1 MIGEQSPKVAVG
13 KACNGL
19 GGCILVSSEAR
30 MGRYRHSQM
39 FFNAAYYLLALFVLD
54 PRPLLIVGLFKLIAF
69 LVLACLLAFVVVH
82 SANICKLLMACLH
95 ALPVCFFPLAVD
107 RRWAERSQAAFAVPN
122 EPSLSP
128 LFQRPPPIP
137 SL

>member
-1 MIGEQSPKVAVG
+1 
-13 KACNGL
+13 
-19 GGCILVSSEAR
+19 
-30 MGRYRHSQM
+30 MGRYRYSQM
-39 FFNAAYYLLALFVLD
+39 LFNAAYYLLALFVLN
-54 PRPLLIVGLFKLIAF
+54 PRPLLIVGLFKLTAF

-82 SANICKLLMACLH
+82 SANICRMVIACLH

-107 RRWAERSQAAFAVPN
+107 RRWAERSQTTIAVPN

-128 LFQRPPPIP
+128 LFQRPPPIL

>member
-1 MIGEQSPKVAVG
+1 
-13 KACNGL
+13 
-19 GGCILVSSEAR
+19 
-30 MGRYRHSQM
+30 MGSYRSSQM

-54 PRPLLIVGLFKLIAF
+54 PRPLLIVSLFKFIAF

-82 SANICKLLMACLH
+82 SANICRLVMACLH
-95 ALPVCFFPLAVD
+95 TLPVCFFPLAVD
-107 RRWAERSQAAFAVPN
+107 RRWAERSQTTIAAPN

-128 LFQRPPPIP
+128 LFQRPPPIL